1 MVSRLCLAIEY
12 GSILWHVRKFQKARL
27 PLYIQIAL
35 NIIPAIIYLGIAFR
49 FDKGGSRVFVTWYVV
64 AGLEAICTVLISNL
78 WEVLSFT
85 KTHLM
90 KRMSLLTVI
99 VLGDGIIVVAQNV
112 VKIVE
117 GPHAWSESLPLFDV
131 TLSLGVARLLR
142 GFKVC
147 RTLINP

>member
-27 PLYIQIAL
+27 PLILQITI

-49 FDKGGSRVFVTWYVV
+49 FREGGSRVFVTWYVV
-64 AGLEAICTVLISNL
+64 AGLEVICTMAISNF
-78 WEVLSFT
+78 WEVLRFT

-99 VLGDGIIVVAQNV
+99 MLGDGIIAVAQNV

-117 GPHAWSESLPLFDV
+117 GPHAWSKLPLFHPPLFPDF
-131 TLSLGVARLLR
+131 SYESGY
-142 GFKVC
+142 
-147 RTLINP
+147 

>member
-12 GSILWHVRKFQKARL
+12 GSILWHVRKFQKARI
-27 PLYIQIAL
+27 PLYTQIAL

-64 AGLEAICTVLISNL
+64 AFLEAVCTVVISNF
-78 WEVLSFT
+78 WEVLQFT

-90 KRMSLLTVI
+90 KRLSLLTVI
-99 VLGDGIIVVAQNV
+99 ILGDGIIVVAQNV

-117 GPHAWSESLPLFDV
+117 GPHAWSELPLFNV
-131 TLSLGVARLLR
+131 TY
-142 GFKVC
+142 
-147 RTLINP
+147 P